1 MEEMMVGKV
10 STVLWFDKGGEAA
23 AKFYISLL
31 PNSRI
36 TNSVSPP
43 MGEQERDNGDAMV
56 VEFELNGS
64 PFQILSAGPHFKQSE
79 AVSIMVQTDDQE
91 ETDRLWNALIAD
103 GGEESMCGWLKDKWG
118 VSWQITP
125 KALLRA
131 ISTDDR
137 AAAERA
143 MAVMMKMRKIDIAAI
158 EAALKG

>member
-1 MEEMMVGKV
+1 MVGKV

-23 AKFYISLL
+23 AKFYVSLL